1 MKILQL
7 RRRVREM
14 REARVVVTTQKP
26 EQEKTAVPKKDLNN
40 LQSFPRGMECVD
52 PLKLGYF
59 CSCLKF
65 GFTDCFLLIL
75 VLIGMLF
82 SC

>member
-1 MKILQL
+1 MQL

-14 REARVVVTTQKP
+14 REARVVATTQKP
-26 EQEKTAVPKKDLNN
+26 EQEKTAVPKKDLNS

-59 CSCLKF
+59 CSWLKNWLRRLLSL
-65 GFTDCFLLIL
+65 DNCANWDAVFLLT
-75 VLIGMLF
+75 G
-82 SC
+82 

>member
-14 REARVVVTTQKP
+14 REARVVATTQKP
-26 EQEKTAVPKKDLNN
+26 DQEKTAVPKKDLNN
-40 LQSFPRGMECVD
+40 LHSFSRAMECVD

-59 CSCLKF
+59 CSYVKF

-75 VLIGMLF
+75 GLIGVLF